1 MTMSEVWPLL
11 RPLCRKLALLGWASS
26 AAGMAAGLAVA
37 IASGTRLSPMM
48 STLQLVAALS
58 MAVSVASFVTAAAL
72 QPRARSRSQ
81 SQPQSRSQA
90 RVQAAVKHGS
100 IAPQGRELQLDYGG
114 EFPATV
120 QAFLLGSLAF
130 LAGAVAFACAGLV
143 LQSGPSVQS
152 VAFCQV
158 FLLGAAASGFTFM
171 LFSKV
176 APGHTEP

>member
-72 QPRARSRSQ
+72 QPRARSRAR
-81 SQPQSRSQA
+81 SQPRAQA
-90 RVQAAVKHGS
+90 RAQAAVKHGS

-176 APGHTEP
+176 APRHTEP